1 MILTRPIE
9 IQFYLND
16 AFNNTISKPINIS
29 NVTINRHPYFILD
42 FIYDNIIPDII
53 GISYGEIDKIKM
65 DISLRIDG
73 DIVNLIKESNAEILE
88 ILAISIDSITMLTG
102 EKYQFAELESEQQQQ
117 QIIAQVKTM
126 LMEYYN
132 ILTPTSSPSK
142 I

>member
-1 MILTRPIE
+1 MILTKPIE

-16 AFNNTISKPINIS
+16 TFNNTISKPINIS
-29 NVTINRHPYFILD
+29 ETTINRHPYFILD

-73 DIVNLIKESNAEILE
+73 DIVNLIKENNTEILE

-102 EKYQFAELESEQQQQ
+102 EEYQFEMLESEEQQ
-117 QIIAQVKTM
+117 QIITQTKTM
-126 LMEYYN
+126 LFQYYN
-132 ILTPTSSPSK
+132 IITPTSSPQ

>member
-1 MILTRPIE
+1 MILTSPIE

-16 AFNNTISKPINIS
+16 TFNNTISKSINIS
-29 NVTINRHPYFILD
+29 EVAINRHPYFILD

-73 DIVNLIKESNAEILE
+73 DIVNLIKENNAEILE
-88 ILAISIDSITMLTG
+88 ILAISIDSVIMLTG
-102 EKYQFAELESEQQQQ
+102 EEYQFEMLESGERQ

-132 ILTPTSSPSK
+132 VLTPTANL
-142 I
+142 

>member
-16 AFNNTISKPINIS
+16 TFNNTISKTINVS
-29 NVTINRHPYFILD
+29 DVTINRHSYFVLD

-65 DISLRIDG
+65 NISLRIDG
-73 DIVNLIKESNAEILE
+73 DIVNLIKENNTEILE
-88 ILAISIDSITMLTG
+88 ILSISIDSIAMLTG
-102 EKYQFAELESEQQQQ
+102 EEYQFEMLESEEQQ
-117 QIIAQVKTM
+117 QIITQTKTM

-132 ILTPTSSPSK
+132 IITPTSSPQ

>member
-9 IQFYLND
+9 IEFYLND
-16 AFNNTISKPINIS
+16 TFNNTISKPINIS
-29 NVTINRHPYFILD
+29 EVAINRHPYFILD

-65 DISLRIDG
+65 DIALRIDG
-73 DIVNLIKESNAEILE
+73 DVVNLIKENNAEIIE

-102 EKYQFAELESEQQQQ
+102 EEYQFEMLELEEQE
-117 QIIAQVKTM
+117 QIITQTKTM

-132 ILTPTSSPSK
+132 VLTPTANPQ

>member
-16 AFNNTISKPINIS
+16 TFNNTISKSINIS
-29 NVTINRHPYFILD
+29 DVIINRHHYFILD
-42 FIYDNIIPDII
+42 FIYDNVIPDII

-65 DISLRIDG
+65 NIALRIDG
-73 DIVNLIKESNAEILE
+73 DIVNLIKENNTEILE

-102 EKYQFAELESEQQQQ
+102 EEYQFEMLESEEQE
-117 QIIAQVKTM
+117 QIIIQTKAM

-132 ILTPTSSPSK
+132 ILTPTS
-142 I
+142 

>member
-9 IQFYLND
+9 IEFYLND
-16 AFNNTISKPINIS
+16 TFNNTISKPIDIS
-29 NVTINRHPYFILD
+29 EVVINRYPYFILD
-42 FIYDNIIPDII
+42 FIYDNVIPDII

-73 DIVNLIKESNAEILE
+73 DIVNLIKENNAEILE
-88 ILAISIDSITMLTG
+88 ILAISIDSITILTS
-102 EKYQFAELESEQQQQ
+102 EEYQFEMLEFEEQQQVITQ
-117 QIIAQVKTM
+117 TKTM

-132 ILTPTSSPSK
+132 VLAPTANPQ

>member
-1 MILTRPIE
+1 MILTRPVEIE
-9 IQFYLND
+9 FYLND
-16 AFNNTISKPINIS
+16 TFNNTISKPINIS
-29 NVTINRHPYFILD
+29 DVTINRHPYFILD

-73 DIVNLIKESNAEILE
+73 DIVNLIKENNTEILE
-88 ILAISIDSITMLTG
+88 ISSISIDSITMLTG
-102 EKYQFAELESEQQQQ
+102 EEYQFEMLESEQQQ
-117 QIIAQVKTM
+117 IITQTKTM

-132 ILTPTSSPSK
+132 ILTPTSSPS

>member
-16 AFNNTISKPINIS
+16 TFNNTISKPIDIS
-29 NVTINRHPYFILD
+29 EVAINHHPYFILD
-42 FIYDNIIPDII
+42 FIYDNVIPDII

-65 DISLRIDG
+65 DIALRIDG
-73 DIVNLIKESNAEILE
+73 DIVNLVKENNAEIIE
-88 ILAISIDSITMLTG
+88 ILAISIDSIIMLTG
-102 EKYQFAELESEQQQQ
+102 EEYQFEMLELKEQE

-132 ILTPTSSPSK
+132 VLTPTANPQ

>member
-9 IQFYLND
+9 IEFYLND
-16 AFNNTISKPINIS
+16 TFNNTISKPINIS
-29 NVTINRHPYFILD
+29 EVAINHHPYFILD

-65 DISLRIDG
+65 DIALRTDG
-73 DIVNLIKESNAEILE
+73 DIVNLIKENNTEILE

-102 EKYQFAELESEQQQQ
+102 EEYQFEMLESKEQE
-117 QIIAQVKTM
+117 QIITQVKTM

-132 ILTPTSSPSK
+132 VLTPTADPQ

>member
-16 AFNNTISKPINIS
+16 TFNNTISKPINIS
-29 NVTINRHPYFILD
+29 DVTINRHHYFILD
-42 FIYDNIIPDII
+42 FIYDNVIPDII

-65 DISLRIDG
+65 NIALRIDG
-73 DIVNLIKESNAEILE
+73 DVVNLIKENNTEILE

-102 EKYQFAELESEQQQQ
+102 EEYQFEMLEPEEQQQIVT
-117 QIIAQVKTM
+117 QIKTM

-132 ILTPTSSPSK
+132 ILTPTSSPQ